1 MEDVFV
7 ARLMTSELVTADPDT
22 FVEDAAHT
30 LLENNI
36 GSIIVS
42 GEEGGL
48 EGILTNTDFIRIVA
62 ESKPKAK
69 TTVER
74 YMTTDVITVGA
85 QDHVQAAAD
94 EMIEHGISHLPV
106 VDEDGIVIGII
117 TKTDLTAYLS
127 AIEEPTPA

>member
-7 ARLMTSELVTADPDT
+7 ARLMTSELITADPDT

-30 LLENNI
+30 LLENKI

-42 GEEGGL
+42 GEDGGL

-74 YMTTDVITVGA
+74 YMTTDVVTVNA
-85 QDHVQAAAD
+85 QDHIQLAAD
-94 EMIEHGISHLPV
+94 KMIEEGISHLPV
-106 VDEDGIVIGII
+106 VDEDGVVIGII

>member
-22 FVEDAAHT
+22 FVEAAAHT
-30 LLENNI
+30 LLDNQI
-36 GSIIVS
+36 GSIVVS
-42 GEEGGL
+42 RADGEL

-74 YMTTDVITVGA
+74 YMTTDVITVRA
-85 QDHVQAAAD
+85 QDHIQVAAD
-94 EMIEHGISHLPV
+94 RMIEEGISHLPV

>member
-7 ARLMTSELVTADPDT
+7 ARLMTSKLVTADPDT
-22 FVEDAAHT
+22 WVEDAAD
-30 LLENNI
+30 LLLDNHI

-42 GEEGGL
+42 SEAGEL

-62 ESKPKAK
+62 QSKPKAK

-74 YMTTDVITVGA
+74 YMTTDPITVDA
-85 QDHVQAAAD
+85 QDHIQEAAD
-94 EMIEHGISHLPV
+94 IMIEEDISHLPV
-106 VDEDGIVIGII
+106 TDEEGVVIGIL

-127 AIEEPTPA
+127 EVRDPTPA

>member
-7 ARLMTSELVTADPDT
+7 ARLMTSELITADPDT
-22 FVEDAAHT
+22 YVEDAAHT
-30 LLENNI
+30 LLDNQI
-36 GSIIVS
+36 GSIVVS

-62 ESKPKAK
+62 ESKPKAQ

-74 YMTTDVITVGA
+74 YMTTDVVTVGA
-85 QDHVQAAAD
+85 QDHVQEAANK
-94 EMIEHGISHLPV
+94 MIEEDISHLPV
-106 VDEDGIVIGII
+106 VDEEGTVIGII

>member
-7 ARLMTSELVTADPDT
+7 ARLMTSDLITADPDT

-30 LLENNI
+30 LLDNQI
-36 GSIIVS
+36 GSIVVS
-42 GEEGGL
+42 DTDGEL
-48 EGILTNTDFIRIVA
+48 QGILTNTDFIRIVA

-74 YMTTDVITVGA
+74 YMTKDVITVGA
-85 QDHVQAAAD
+85 QDHIQVAAD
-94 EMIEHGISHLPV
+94 KMIEENISHLPV
-106 VDEDGIVIGII
+106 TDEDGIVIGII

-127 AIEEPTPA
+127 EVEKPTPA

>member
-7 ARLMTSELVTADPDT
+7 ARLMTSDLITADPDT

-30 LLENNI
+30 LLDNQI
-36 GSIIVS
+36 GSIVVS
-42 GEEGGL
+42 DTDGEL
-48 EGILTNTDFIRIVA
+48 QGILTNTDFIRIVA

-74 YMTTDVITVGA
+74 YMTKDVITVGA
-85 QDHVQAAAD
+85 QDHIQVAAD
-94 EMIEHGISHLPV
+94 KMIEENISHLPV
-106 VDEDGIVIGII
+106 TDEDGIVIGII

-127 AIEEPTPA
+127 EVEEPTPA

>member
-1 MEDVFV
+1 MEDIFV
-7 ARLMTSELVTADPDT
+7 ARLMTADLITADPDT

-30 LLENNI
+30 LLDNQI
-36 GSIIVS
+36 GSIVVTDS
-42 GEEGGL
+42 EGGL
-48 EGILTNTDFIRIVA
+48 QGILTNTDFIRIVA

-85 QDHVQAAAD
+85 QDHIQVAAD
-94 EMIEHGISHLPV
+94 KMIEENISHLPV
-106 VDEDGIVIGII
+106 TDEDGIVIGII

-127 AIEEPTPA
+127 EVEEPTPS

>member
-7 ARLMTSELVTADPDT
+7 ARLMTSDLITADPDT
-22 FVEDAAHT
+22 FVEETAHT
-30 LLENNI
+30 LLDNQI

-42 GEEGGL
+42 DVNGEL

-74 YMTTDVITVGA
+74 YMTKDVVTVGA
-85 QDHVQAAAD
+85 QDHIQTAAD
-94 EMIEHGISHLPV
+94 KMIEKNISHLPV
-106 VDEDGIVIGII
+106 TDEDDIVIGII

-127 AIEEPTPA
+127 AVEDPTPS